1 MERYLITILYFL
13 LLFFII
19 FLSANKDYDLEKF
32 TIKENNLF
40 NIFNSNQRK
49 MENINNKI
57 NTLFT
62 KSNNFNKT
70 FTNNSNMVKNMKRYY
85 DNNKH
90 NKSLYDNYSV
100 KNFKQINVKYNIDK
114 PFDIYSEIIEG
125 NGKKT
130 SGSISNME
138 DQIIRSYNT
147 VKSKYK
153 ELKHHIDKL
162 NKIK

>member
-1 MERYLITILYFL
+1 
-13 LLFFII
+13 
-19 FLSANKDYDLEKF
+19 
-32 TIKENNLF
+32 
-40 NIFNSNQRK
+40 
-49 MENINNKI
+49 
-57 NTLFT
+57 
-62 KSNNFNKT
+62 
-70 FTNNSNMVKNMKRYY
+70 MKRYY

-162 NKIK
+162 NILTKQALRGEKNPEQITEYEKNLLFSSNGLFWNRRYL